1 MGKLRLILLQEKSQR
16 EMVIRKISVGAD
28 YKNAMNYMHNQVVL
42 QGNYKIHLI
51 RQTEAGDIEIFI
63 EANDEVVLWKKING
77 NMPFLIEY
85 NIDF

>member
-1 MGKLRLILLQEKSQR
+1 
-16 EMVIRKISVGAD
+16 MVIRKISVGSD
-28 YKNAMNYMHNQVVL
+28 YKNAMNYMHNQSVL

-63 EANDEVVLWKKING
+63 EANDEVVLWKKINS

>member
-1 MGKLRLILLQEKSQR
+1 
-16 EMVIRKISVGAD
+16 MVIRKISVGAD
-28 YKNAMNYMHNQVVL
+28 YKNAMNYMHNQSVL

-51 RQTEAGDIEIFI
+51 RQTDAGDIEIYI

-77 NMPFLIEY
+77 SMPFLIEY